1 MFAGDCKGTLVIL
14 PLEDCGE
21 ILKADGFADL
31 ILSHASSVSTE
42 AKTDA
47 FTVISQLMLEI
58 ENAGKNS
65 YVQTAIADRQLA
77 LLESQQT
84 QEFRVMDTPIA
95 CCHSKQADQS
105 SKYFE
110 VQYQLEELL
119 RTKCRLYN
127 SAIYVIT
134 SGQMPEKSIV
144 EMESSEK
151 ERILKQVGNSGF
163 ICLHTMHKGPKTSQ
177 GPNRA
182 VLCVLQESQGPNR
195 AVLCAQHS
203 SGLENNGRWMHLGMA
218 VMHILNQHNSF
229 GSFKIHTLRIKN
241 QQGIEPTSWHCFL
254 NGMSSKAEQESIGR
268 ILAPRAICL
277 RHQ

>member
-1 MFAGDCKGTLVIL
+1 MFAGDCKEKLVIL

-21 ILKADGFADL
+21 IQKADGIADL

-47 FTVISQLMLEI
+47 FTVISELMLEI
-58 ENAGKNS
+58 ENAGENS

-84 QEFRVMDTPIA
+84 QEFRFMDTPIA

-163 ICLHTMHKGPKTSQ
+163 ICLHTMHKGPTTSQ

-182 VLCVLQESQGPNR
+182 VLCVL
-195 AVLCAQHS
+195 AQHS

-218 VMHILNQHNSF
+218 VMHILNQHNSV